1 MFRTLLF
8 TVVTALLTLPGVSIA
23 ALDML
28 EEAAELPVA
37 GVQLPGSTA
46 GRSRYHPAARSSASE
61 FIDPS

>member
-28 EEAAELPVA
+28 EDAAE
-37 GVQLPGSTA
+37 
-46 GRSRYHPAARSSASE
+46 YARTYESYV
-61 FIDPS
+61 DVT